1 MSRLDEI
8 PTAFDAPVDA
18 RPSAVVARIRAIR
31 PSRRTVVRG
40 LIIGA
45 AAAALVPIDW
55 FLTRRRAAAQETEG
69 DDKSEYLTCEP
80 ESYREEAN
88 NWPATGPAVC
98 YGGWRRGGYPCE
110 DGYHREGTFTDGP
123 DSFES
128 TRVTTSC
135 HGRNAWRWNGYR
147 CSDAITTATYADG
160 TEYRGI
166 SIAACALDGAAAA
179 EPAPE
184 QPAEPS
190 ESAEPSGSTE
200 PSRST
205 GSDSTGS
212 DSGGSDSGGS
222 GSGGSGPDG
231 TGTADEPAS
240 SPGTSSAGGSSGD
253 PSRPRRMLPSLG
265 TGMDSVPVLGPMLG
279 VR

>member
-8 PTAFDAPVDA
+8 PTAFDAPVGA

-55 FLTRRRAAAQETEG
+55 FLARRQAAAQETEG
-69 DDKSEYLTCEP
+69 DDRSEYLTCEP

-110 DGYHREGTFTDGP
+110 GGYHREGTFTDGE

-135 HGRNAWRWNGYR
+135 NGRNAWRWNGYR

-160 TEYRGI
+160 TEYSGI
-166 SIAACALDGAAAA
+166 TIAACELAAVT
-179 EPAPE
+179 
-184 QPAEPS
+184 PS
-190 ESAEPSGSTE
+190 EESVEQEPVEQEESEATTE
-200 PSRST
+200 
-205 GSDSTGS
+205 D
-212 DSGGSDSGGS
+212 
-222 GSGGSGPDG
+222 
-231 TGTADEPAS
+231 
-240 SPGTSSAGGSSGD
+240 D
-253 PSRPRRMLPSLG
+253 PSAPRRLLPSLG
-265 TGMDSVPVLGPMLG
+265 TSRDSVPVLGPMLG
-279 VR
+279 AR